1 MMETPSLLFSTFFSS
16 PIARN
21 RAQSAVDSLASSPSK
36 LKPKIPPTVRFTT
49 HWRPAVLAS
58 LSFGALFLGA
68 VIGHLHILNTHLRF
82 TLDLEDP
89 KGLEKAVWD
98 VYQRVRGAGMG
109 KEFRIS
115 WIDSERPGKMSPSV
129 TNSKA

>member
-1 MMETPSLLFSTFFSS
+1 MMDTPSLLFSTFFSS
-16 PIARN
+16 SQARN
-21 RAQSAVDSLASSPSK
+21 RAQSAVDAVNSSPSP
-36 LKPKIPPTVRFTT
+36 LKPKMPPTVRFTT

-58 LSFGALFLGA
+58 LSFGTLFLGA

-98 VYQRVRGAGMG
+98 VYQRVGGAGMG

-115 WIDSERPGKMSPSV
+115 WIDPESPGKMSPSV
-129 TNSKA
+129 TNPRQ